1 MAGVWDCS
9 ILLYTRCALGVA
21 KGPCAFRWSFPP
33 GLIKNDP
40 RHFGLPKS
48 LSRPQKSLS
57 WAFRSALEKI
67 HRKNMEKN
75 AKIEDFDLPKPSQN
89 LTKYLRNR
97 CSKKHGIFQGFLLEK
112 CFVAKVSTST
122 KHWFFPI
129 RMALGRFSLRRFLH
143 GFSGPKTI
151 PKPLKNHAR
160 TLPKSMLKTC
170 CFLTSFFSGFGLDFG
185 ASWASK
191 LEPSW
196 QKIAK
201 FTTLKPPPERF
212 KLNLL

>member
-1 MAGVWDCS
+1 M
-9 ILLYTRCALGVA
+9 
-21 KGPCAFRWSFPP
+21 
-33 GLIKNDP
+33 KNNP
-40 RHFGLPKS
+40 RHVGLPKS
-48 LSRPQKSLS
+48 LSWPPKSLS

-67 HRKNMEKN
+67 HRKNMEKKAN
-75 AKIEDFDLPKPSQN
+75 VEDFDLPKPSQN

-143 GFSGPKTI
+143 RCSVPKTYQ
-151 PKPLKNHAR
+151 KPFQNEVR
-160 TLPKSMLKTC
+160 TLLKSMPKTC
-170 CFLTSFFSGFGLDFG
+170 CFLTSFFSGSGLDFG
-185 ASWASK
+185 KFWASK

-196 QKIAK
+196 
-201 FTTLKPPPERF
+201 
-212 KLNLL
+212 LL